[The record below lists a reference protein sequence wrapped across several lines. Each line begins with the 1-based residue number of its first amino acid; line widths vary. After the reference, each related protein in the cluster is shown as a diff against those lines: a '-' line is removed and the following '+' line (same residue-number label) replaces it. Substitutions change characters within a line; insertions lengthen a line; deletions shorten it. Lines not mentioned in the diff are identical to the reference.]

1 MKTTITVILLL
12 LAALASGCTAPAP
25 QEPAAPP
32 APAAA
37 IPDLVGTWTG
47 PSEGYDEGTGFSD
60 YRDLNL
66 RMIVTEQKG
75 RIFAG
80 RILFV
85 VNGTD
90 AAAEFAGAIAR
101 DGRSFIMAEKGGGY
115 CFGEMAGPDEIDI
128 LYVEDGSPYS
138 ASIDRFLRQK

>member
-1 MKTTITVILLL
+1 MKIALTIVLLV
-12 LAALASGCTAPAP
+12 LAVLACGCTAPAE
-25 QEPAAPP
+25 QAPAAPP

-47 PSEGYDEGTGFSD
+47 PSEGYDEGIGFSD
-60 YRDLNL
+60 YHDLNL
-66 RMIVTEQKG
+66 RMVVTEQKG

-85 VNGTD
+85 MNGTD
-90 AAAEFAGAIAR
+90 TAAEFAGTIAR
-101 DGRSFIMAEKGGGY
+101 DGRTFIMAEKGGGY
-115 CFGEMAGPDEIDI
+115 CFGEMVGPDEVEI

-138 ASIDRFLRQK
+138 ASIDYFVRQK